1 MNDGCS
7 LALLELQQ
15 PLDPLTADVLCVI
28 HEVATRLEQPYFLAG
43 ATARDILLVNAF
55 GLPAGRA
62 TEDIDFGVAVKS
74 WADFHTL
81 KSSLE
86 QTGHFRCDPKAEQR
100 LFYQGAIPV
109 DIVPFGGIC
118 AEDGSIVWPPDQSM
132 QMDVSGFAE
141 ALQFAVRISPRDG
154 WIIPLVSIPGLATL
168 KLMAW
173 IDRHHVSNKDAIDLY
188 WLLSSYDV
196 AGNLDRLWEQETELL
211 ESTRFDLRL
220 AGAELLGRDV
230 SQMCQPATR
239 QKLEKLLA
247 NERLLDQMESQIIS
261 SLGPDDETNGK
272 FKVLMD
278 QFIKGFMA

>member
-1 MNDGCS
+1 MSDGCS
-7 LALLELQQ
+7 PVILELQQ
-15 PLDPLTADVLCVI
+15 PIDPLTADVLCVI
-28 HEVATRLEQPYFLAG
+28 HEVVTRLEQQYFLAG

-74 WADFHTL
+74 WADFQAL

-86 QTGHFRCDPKAEQR
+86 ETGHFRCDPKAEQR

-118 AEDGSIVWPPDQSM
+118 AEDGSILWPPDQSM

-141 ALQFAVRISPRDG
+141 ALRFAVRISPRHG

-168 KLMAW
+168 KLIAW
-173 IDRHHVSNKDAIDLY
+173 IDRHHVNSKDAADLY
-188 WLLSSYDV
+188 RLFSSYDD
-196 AGNLDRLWEQETELL
+196 AGNLDRLWEQEIELL
-211 ESTRFDLRL
+211 ESTGYDLRL

-230 SQMCQPATR
+230 SQLCQPMTR

-247 NERLLDQMESQIIS
+247 SERLLDQMESQIIS
-261 SLGPDDETNGK
+261 SFGGHDDTSRK

-278 QFIKGFMA
+278 RFIKGFMS

>member
-7 LALLELQQ
+7 PALLELQQ

-28 HEVATRLEQPYFLAG
+28 HGVVTRLEQPYFLAG

-86 QTGHFRCDPKAEQR
+86 QTGHFRCDPKTEQR

-118 AEDGSIVWPPDQSM
+118 ADDGSIVWPPDQSM

-168 KLMAW
+168 KLIAW
-173 IDRHHVSNKDAIDLY
+173 IDRHNVNSKDAVDLY
-188 WLLSSYDV
+188 RLFSSYDEAV
-196 AGNLDRLWEQETELL
+196 NLDRLWELEIELL
-211 ESTRFDLRL
+211 ESNRFDLRL

-230 SQMCQPATR
+230 SRLCQPTTR

-261 SLGPDDETNGK
+261 SLGGHDDTSGK

>member
-7 LALLELQQ
+7 PALLELQQ

-28 HEVATRLEQPYFLAG
+28 HQVVTRLEQPYFLAG

-86 QTGHFRCDPKAEQR
+86 ETGHFRRDSKAEQR
-100 LFYQGAIPV
+100 LWYQGAIPV

-118 AEDGSIVWPPDQSM
+118 AEDGSILWPPDQSM

-141 ALQFAVRISPRDG
+141 ALQCAVRISPRDG
-154 WIIPLVSIPGLATL
+154 LIVPLVSIPGLAML
-168 KLMAW
+168 KLIAW
-173 IDRHHVSNKDAIDLY
+173 IDRHNVSNKDAIDLY
-188 WLLSSYDV
+188 WLFSSYDV

-230 SQMCQPATR
+230 SQMCQPTTR

-261 SLGPDDETNGK
+261 SLGPDDDTSGK

>member
-7 LALLELQQ
+7 PALLELQQ

-28 HEVATRLEQPYFLAG
+28 HGVVTRLEQPYFLAG

-86 QTGHFRCDPKAEQR
+86 QTGHFRCDPKMEQR

-118 AEDGSIVWPPDQSM
+118 EDDGSIVWPPDQSM

-168 KLMAW
+168 KLIAW
-173 IDRHHVSNKDAIDLY
+173 IDRHNVNSKDAVDLY
-188 WLLSSYDV
+188 RLFSSYNE
-196 AGNLDRLWEQETELL
+196 AGNLDRLWEQEIELL
-211 ESTRFDLRL
+211 ESNRFDLRL

-230 SQMCQPATR
+230 SRLCQPTTR

-261 SLGPDDETNGK
+261 SLGGHDDTSGK

>member
-1 MNDGCS
+1 MSDACS
-7 LALLELQQ
+7 PALLELQQ
-15 PLDPLTADVLCVI
+15 PIDPLTADVLCVI

-74 WADFHTL
+74 WADFRSL

-86 QTGHFRCDPKAEQR
+86 ETGHFRRDPKAQQR

-118 AEDGSIVWPPDQSM
+118 AEDGSILWPPDQSM

-154 WIIPLVSIPGLATL
+154 WLIPLVSLPGLATL

-173 IDRHHVSNKDAIDLY
+173 IDRHHENNKDAVDLY
-188 WLLSSYDV
+188 RLFSSYDV
-196 AGNLDRLWEQETELL
+196 AGNLDRLWEQEIELL
-211 ESTRFDLRL
+211 EAVGFDLRL
-220 AGAELLGRDV
+220 AGAELLGQDV
-230 SQMCQPATR
+230 SRLCQPPTR

-261 SLGPDDETNGK
+261 SFGGIDHPSGK

-278 QFIKGFMA
+278 QFIKGFVA